1 MIDKKEVQHIASLA
15 RLNLKEEE
23 LEKYQKELSSILE
36 YVETLEQVDVEG
48 VEPTSHPGGLDSV
61 FRIDEVKNREESLSK
76 KLIDLAPNKE
86 KGYLKVKSILKKSK

>member
-15 RLNLKEEE
+15 RLNLKEKE

-36 YVETLEQVDVEG
+36 YVETLKQVDVEG
-48 VEPTSHPGGLDSV
+48 IEPTSHPGGLKSV
-61 FRIDEVKNREESLSK
+61 FRIDENKEAEKGLAE
-76 KLIDLAPNKE
+76 KLVDSAPNKD